1 MLDMSSP
8 KLDKAVTLKETNQ
21 NYMPQ
26 ALAIDKEEVRA
37 TYIATGSLTETARLH
52 DLKEATVRQWAKR
65 YNWETATN
73 VLKLKKKADSIVEL
87 KREMGHKDTPAVSR
101 SSDALALHLENSA
114 TSFRTNMAGA
124 LAKSSGVLSDMDGYE
139 VLENSR
145 RLVDLATAASK
156 VFPMESNEARIQV
169 NILGMS
175 ADALSLA
182 KPIDC

>member
-1 MLDMSSP
+1 
-8 KLDKAVTLKETNQ
+8 
-21 NYMPQ
+21 MPPR
-26 ALAIDKEEVRA
+26 LTIDKEQVRA
-37 TYIATGSLTETARLH
+37 TYIATGSLKETAHLH
-52 DLKEATVRQWAKR
+52 DVKEATVRQWAKR

-73 VLKLKKKADSIVEL
+73 VLKLQKKAQDIVEL
-87 KREMGHKDTPAVSR
+87 KRENGHKGVPQVSR
-101 SSDALALHLENSA
+101 TSDALALHLENSA

-145 RLVDLATAASK
+145 RLVDLATAATK

-169 NILGMS
+169 NILGMT

-182 KPIDC
+182 RPVVALE